1 MTPAEELAAAA
12 DKLDALIAGAAPDW
26 RVVDDNTLALPMIEM
41 PAMIGLAKTSRTYT
55 VAGPNDATTL
65 YIAAMNPLVGADLFA
80 LLREFAGHVER
91 RWRDF
96 HEMWNTEQRV
106 RMIGDHAP
114 GLHAMLRIARLINR
128 AGETGGES

>member
-26 RVVDDNTLALPMIEM
+26 RVVDDNTLALPVIEM

-65 YIAAMNPLVGADLFA
+65 YIAAMNPLVGRA
-80 LLREFAGHVER
+80 LVEMLRRFELACMDPSYQVLE
-91 RWRDF
+91 RWRSP
-96 HEMWNTEQRV
+96 EMQRIEK
-106 RMIGDHAP
+106 RIP
-114 GLHAMLRIARLINR
+114 GLLAALDLARLINGD
-128 AGETGGES
+128 GEKGGVS